1 MAVSER
7 QWVCQQ
13 TNKTYSV
20 DSNLEDAWLE
30 ALNGFEHLYLRS
42 ICEGHPD
49 GARLTSA
56 KSMPILR
63 LSVSSNL
70 ASTLRREHRSPK
82 QKIAALFADSPL
94 ASAADIEQGWSD
106 FNPDDYFIHLDAKKD
121 RASDHMETWV
131 REWFSDA
138 ISFLTH
144 VDAYLVSCHAG
155 DFKEW
160 VR

>member
-1 MAVSER
+1 MAVSKR
-7 QWVCQQ
+7 LWVCQR
-13 TNKTYSV
+13 TNETYSV
-20 DSNLEDAWLE
+20 DLDLEDVWLE

-42 ICEGHPD
+42 ICEGHLD
-49 GARLTSA
+49 GTRLASR

-63 LSVSSNL
+63 LSVSSSL
-70 ASTLRREHRSPK
+70 AGTLRREHSSP
-82 QKIAALFADSPL
+82 QQRIAALFADSPL

-106 FNPDDYFIHLDAKKD
+106 FEPDDYFIHLDAKRD

-144 VDAYLVSCHAG
+144 VDAYLVSCQKG
-155 DFKEW
+155 DA
-160 VR
+160 